1 MFRHMVKL
9 RTSLSPDWSDRLK
22 PLSGLFLVIVSLC
35 LDACGAR
42 AAQST
47 GAVPA
52 DIAQLEW
59 LEGTW
64 IGGGQS
70 TTIEERWTPAAGGAM
85 LGISRTIAKGRM
97 AAFEFLRI
105 VSRDGTLIYIA
116 QPGGRPPTEFRLT
129 ALTPESVTFENPA
142 HDFPKL
148 IRYNLKSDGTL
159 EARVGDHA
167 RSQSYEF
174 RRQK

>member
-1 MFRHMVKL
+1 MG
-9 RTSLSPDWSDRLK
+9 LK
-22 PLSGLFLVIVSLC
+22 PLTQLLLTTVATC
-35 LDACGAR
+35 LAVGTLH
-42 AAQST
+42 AQPSP
-47 GAVPA
+47 GPLRA

-64 IGGGQS
+64 IGGAEG
-70 TTIEERWTPAAGGAM
+70 TTIEERWTPAAAGAM
-85 LGISRTIAKGRM
+85 LGVSRTIAKGRM

-129 ALTPESVTFENPA
+129 ALTPESATFENPA

-148 IRYNLKSDGTL
+148 IRYSLRSDGTL
-159 EARVGDHA
+159 EARVGDHT
-167 RSQSYEF
+167 RSQSFEF
-174 RRQK
+174 RREK